1 MFSMYS
7 LRQGIKPIILYH
19 IKYFFATFAYILLY
33 FKDFHLYFER
43 IFIMND
49 KKGLDFKLIDVIN
62 ISDGKRLGF
71 VQDVTADFKTGTINE
86 IIVPGNTKIFNLFSS
101 KEELVIPWKSIK
113 TIGEDVILVE
123 I

>member
-1 MFSMYS
+1 
-7 LRQGIKPIILYH
+7 
-19 IKYFFATFAYILLY
+19 
-33 FKDFHLYFER
+33 
-43 IFIMND
+43 MND
-49 KKGLDFKLIDVIN
+49 KKGLDFKHKEVIN

-86 IIVPGNTKIFNLFSS
+86 IIVPGNTKILNLFSS
-101 KEELVIPWKSIK
+101 KEELTIPWSAIK